1 MFESLTDFVSGSPWT
16 YVFLFAVSALDVLI
30 PLVPSETSII
40 LAGVLASSGDL
51 MLVLVIVF
59 AACGAIVGDN
69 VCYWIGR
76 TVGHRLVER
85 FFKGE
90 RHKQVEWAHKQVEE
104 RGGYLIIIGRFIPGG
119 RTAVTLSCGMLE
131 MPWHRFLLFDVD
143 RRVRLGDVRGHARLR
158 GREHVR
164 GAAVQGLRPRV
175 RRRAPRHGR
184 DRGVPLAQEAPCDR

>member
-69 VCYWIGR
+69 VSYWIGR

-85 FFKGE
+85 FFKGSATS
-90 RHKQVEWAHKQVEE
+90 RSS
-104 RGGYLIIIGRFIPGG
+104 G
-119 RTAVTLSCGMLE
+119 RTS
-131 MPWHRFLLFDVD
+131 RS
-143 RRVRLGDVRGHARLR
+143 RS
-158 GREHVR
+158 
-164 GAAVQGLRPRV
+164 AA
-175 RRRAPRHGR
+175 AT
-184 DRGVPLAQEAPCDR
+184 